1 MREKRRGPLLRVQ
14 CGSRDERL
22 RRTVGQQQQQRQPRG
37 EINNWTGARENIDF
51 SPIKGLFRA
60 FVQRRPRELRPR
72 VALIIAPT
80 CLELLETGATVRFYS
95 VSVSKFH
102 ACTAAP
108 RIDV

>member
-1 MREKRRGPLLRVQ
+1 MREKRCGPLLRGQ
-14 CGSRDERL
+14 CGCRDEQL
-22 RRTVGQQQQQRQPRG
+22 RRTVGQPRG

-60 FVQRRPRELRPR
+60 LVQRRTRELRPR
-72 VALIIAPT
+72 VALIIATT
-80 CLELLETGATVRFYS
+80 CLESPERGESVRFYR

-102 ACTAAP
+102 ACTAVP